1 MELIIFTLGELLYSV
16 DATKVR
22 EILTYIPAT
31 KLPNTKDWINGV
43 INIRGEV
50 TPIVDLRVRFK
61 TTTNP
66 IYNENIPI
74 IAIKTTD
81 NRMIGVVVDG
91 IDTLVEVK
99 SSSMIDVS
107 QDYSNYYKY
116 LKGLFIINGK
126 SVALIDSDVLLGK
139 EELE

>member
-1 MELIIFTLGELLYSV
+1 LELIIFTLGELLYSV